1 MELVDILVLETSAVM
16 ACRFEACQRYQNL
29 VIMLYCIEVKR
40 GGIGEEDLV
49 MHQNF
54 PQEPTRE
61 EILNFISECDVGYDD
76 DYCKFEYYPVG

>member
-1 MELVDILVLETSAVM
+1 
-16 ACRFEACQRYQNL
+16 
-29 VIMLYCIEVKR
+29 MLYCIEVKR